1 MRTLSAGEVRRA
13 LAATERSSKP
23 GGDLSSWMKRGALI
37 AGAVL
42 LLTLLTGWALG
53 WYSTPRQVLEVRA
66 AINEQIA
73 ELDKVSHGQSPF
85 VGGPDMGKVRDSMRH
100 LPEGMRDQVRRDF
113 GRLMEAG
120 ETAQVNSFFILPP
133 AQRQAELDRRIKA
146 EDDAR
151 KKRSAD
157 RAKGGNRGS
166 PQGAG
171 GQPGGAAPATARPP
185 PVTGVAVV
193 VAAGAAPV
201 AAADR
206 GAAVAVAAHA
216 AGSPR
221 KSATTVANR
230 CSTIPIRSSGGG
242 GPNTV
247 VRWRS
252 VANRSA
258 AAAVDPGA
266 EVRRHRLQSGRRW
279 QRLTV
284 AGALPS
290 VRPAQDGHFGSG
302 LRASRQLRRFLCQR
316 PGPFRRRRGA
326 ATPARPGERHHVD
339 ARRGA
344 ASLAEASDAE
354 HSLASGLGA

>member
-23 GGDLSSWMKRGALI
+23 GGDLSSWMKRGALT

-85 VGGPDMGKVRDSMRH
+85 AGGPDMGKVRDSMRH

-166 PQGAG
+166 QQGAG
-171 GQPGGAAPATARPP
+171 GQPGGGRPGDGQ
-185 PVTGVAVV
+185 T
-193 VAAGAAPV
+193 AAGN
-201 AAADR
+201 R
-206 GAAVAVAAHA
+206 G
-216 AGSPR
+216 GGGGGGGRGPGGGGG
-221 KSATTVANR
+221 
-230 CSTIPIRSSGGG
+230 PGSGGG
-242 GPNTV
+242 GPRGGFSEEERN
-247 VRWRS
+247 
-252 VANRSA
+252 NRRKSMLDNS
-258 AAAVDPGA
+258 DPEQRGRRA
-266 EVRRHRLQSGRRW
+266 EYRRQMEERRQQVGGGSGR
-279 QRLTV
+279 
-284 AGALPS
+284 
-290 VRPAQDGHFGSG
+290 
-302 LRASRQLRRFLCQR
+302 
-316 PGPFRRRRGA
+316 PGR
-326 ATPARPGERHHVD
+326 
-339 ARRGA
+339 
-344 ASLAEASDAE
+344 
-354 HSLASGLGA
+354 

>member
-23 GGDLSSWMKRGALI
+23 GGDLSSWMKRGALT

-85 VGGPDMGKVRDSMRH
+85 AGGPDMRKVRDSMRH

-151 KKRSAD
+151 KKWSAD
-157 RAKGGNRGS
+157 RAKGANRGSQSGAGGGPPAGGRPGDGQTAGNRGGG
-166 PQGAG
+166 GAG
-171 GQPGGAAPATARPP
+171 GGGGRGGPR
-185 PVTGVAVV
+185 G
-193 VAAGAAPV
+193 GFSEE
-201 AAADR
+201 DR
-206 GAAVAVAAHA
+206 NNR
-216 AGSPR
+216 R
-221 KSATTVANR
+221 KSMLDNSDPEQRGRRAEYRRQMEERRQKV
-230 CSTIPIRSSGGG
+230 GGG
-242 GPNTV
+242 
-247 VRWRS
+247 
-252 VANRSA
+252 
-258 AAAVDPGA
+258 
-266 EVRRHRLQSGRRW
+266 SGR
-279 QRLTV
+279 
-284 AGALPS
+284 
-290 VRPAQDGHFGSG
+290 
-302 LRASRQLRRFLCQR
+302 
-316 PGPFRRRRGA
+316 PGR
-326 ATPARPGERHHVD
+326 
-339 ARRGA
+339 
-344 ASLAEASDAE
+344 
-354 HSLASGLGA
+354 